1 VIDNLSILLSHALL
15 AIALWRLMNSA
26 DLDVEQPPAP
36 DEVPMGFARQARASK
51 AVTKGKRDA

>member
-15 AIALWRLMNSA
+15 AIALWRLMKSE

-36 DEVPMGFARQARASK
+36 DEAPTGFTRQTRTSK
-51 AVTKGKRDA
+51 IGPKRMRDA